1 MRSNL
6 DPFDEHTDEEIWNA
20 LNLVH
25 LKADVQAQA
34 GKLDS
39 LVSESAFFEG
49 ARTMY
54 ARHADGLRAA

>member
-39 LVSESAFFEG
+39 LVSESAF
-49 ARTMY
+49 
-54 ARHADGLRAA
+54 LRAHIRATTVCTTAN